1 MSYFGVVTRK
11 SCDIIR
17 TLLEDT
23 LHEASRKI
31 GCSNFDVGF
40 TLWRRVN
47 ATSADSL
54 LRSTTPYRHAFDA
67 TNTLTSSQGT
77 K

>member
-1 MSYFGVVTRK
+1 MSYFGVATRK
-11 SCDIIR
+11 AYGIIR
-17 TLLEDT
+17 AFLEDT
-23 LHEASRKI
+23 LHEASCKI

-40 TLWRRVN
+40 TLGRRVN

-54 LRSTTPYRHAFDA
+54 LRSTTPYRHASDA
-67 TNTLTSSQGT
+67 PTLNSSQGA